1 MISLTSTKTSS
12 SSNVSVNVSNN
23 IGKDVNPYENLE
35 KATQTEGE
43 PAPITEPSFLEL
55 NEKNKELHRML
66 KASQIVLKCY
76 AEHRYIE
83 RFGKIILN
91 CADLLNIFN
100 EYLGID
106 NARIDCDGD
115 SVGCLTKNVYKIDGI
130 VSEKDEIVNNLKYN
144 RPDIYEWLRG
154 LNISTK
160 YVMIVNQEESI

>member
-1 MISLTSTKTSS
+1 MISLTSTKSSS

-23 IGKDVNPYENLE
+23 IGKDLNPYENIE
-35 KATQTEGE
+35 KSTQQEDTQLINNE
-43 PAPITEPSFLEL
+43 PNVMEL

-66 KASQIVLKCY
+66 KASQTVLKCY

-115 SVGCLTKNVYKIDGI
+115 SVGCLTKNIYKIDGI
-130 VSEKDEIVNNLKYN
+130 VSEKDELVNNLKYN

-160 YVMIVNQEESI
+160 YVMIANQDEQI